1 MTTGDAP
8 RERNRSATRLV
19 QQGYERQSAP
29 AFGPGIHRNVLIGI
43 FTAPAVSI
51 SASRRPFEAE
61 LHSITLWPEV
71 EKVFGHGYEVGFD
84 LRCFLQRTP
93 GIDQSA
99 RLLQSIAIGVSSSRK
114 LFATACRATTMKHA
128 AVRMYDTETFR
139 PFGRPLE
146 GHTLTVTRIAF
157 SPDDQVVLTVSRDRT
172 WRLFQKEES
181 GRDFFSSCCL
191 DRQKG
196 LTDARRICTARRG

>member
-1 MTTGDAP
+1 
-8 RERNRSATRLV
+8 
-19 QQGYERQSAP
+19 
-29 AFGPGIHRNVLIGI
+29 
-43 FTAPAVSI
+43 
-51 SASRRPFEAE
+51 
-61 LHSITLWPEV
+61 
-71 EKVFGHGYEVGFD
+71 
-84 LRCFLQRTP
+84 
-93 GIDQSA
+93 
-99 RLLQSIAIGVSSSRK
+99 
-114 LFATACRATTMKHA
+114 MKHA
-128 AVRMYDTETFR
+128 AVRMYDTETLR

-191 DRQKG
+191 DGQKG